1 MADKKR
7 RFVDAHVHLWDL
19 HNNGSWYQFPV
30 PGPNDFGLGLKEPFP
45 DLFTWD
51 DYRASVATVDM
62 VKWVHVTAVS
72 AAKDV
77 EAESAWLRPIAEKA
91 GIPYAIIG
99 CVDLSQSRAE
109 IEASLQRE
117 MKNPAYRGLR
127 LLGGADYAARHTHDL
142 LGFMARNKLVYDCVA
157 NPGGIATAA
166 KGIARHPD
174 LVVVLEHTGWPT
186 ALDDDHHKLWA
197 SEMAEFAAQPNT
209 ICKLSGLGM
218 TVHKNDVAIFRK
230 YFDECIRLWGAS
242 RCMFASNFPVDLCY
256 GSGADLFEVFDA
268 IASGYSDAEAA
279 DLYAGTAERT
289 YRI

>member
-91 GIPYAIIG
+91 GIPYAT
-99 CVDLSQSRAE
+99 CRSRGRR
-109 IEASLQRE
+109 SR
-117 MKNPAYRGLR
+117 RVSS
-127 LLGGADYAARHTHDL
+127 AR
-142 LGFMARNKLVYDCVA
+142 
-157 NPGGIATAA
+157 
-166 KGIARHPD
+166 
-174 LVVVLEHTGWPT
+174 
-186 ALDDDHHKLWA
+186 
-197 SEMAEFAAQPNT
+197 
-209 ICKLSGLGM
+209 
-218 TVHKNDVAIFRK
+218 
-230 YFDECIRLWGAS
+230 
-242 RCMFASNFPVDLCY
+242 
-256 GSGADLFEVFDA
+256 
-268 IASGYSDAEAA
+268 
-279 DLYAGTAERT
+279 
-289 YRI
+289 

>member
-1 MADKKR
+1 MAGKKR

-19 HNNGSWYQFPV
+19 DHNNWYQFPQ

-45 DLFTWD
+45 DVFLWD
-51 DYRASVATVDM
+51 DYLTTVATVDLA
-62 VKWVHVTAVS
+62 KWVHVTAVTQN
-72 AAKDV
+72 KDV
-77 EAESAWLRPIAEKA
+77 EAESAWVAPIAESA

-99 CVDLSQSRAE
+99 SVDLAQSMKD
-109 IEASLQRE
+109 IEANLERE
-117 MKNPAYRGLR
+117 MRNPAYRGLR
-127 LLGGADYAARHTHDL
+127 LLGGADYTAQQTHDL
-142 LGFMARNKLVYDCVA
+142 LAHMAKTNLVYDCVA

-186 ALDDDHHKLWA
+186 SLDDAHFQLWK

-218 TVHKNDVAIFRK
+218 TVHENDTATFRK
-230 YFDECIRLWGAS
+230 FFDECIRLWGTS
-242 RCMFASNFPVDLCY
+242 RCMFASNFPVDLMY
-256 GSGADLFEVFDA
+256 GSGSDLFAVFEE
-268 IASGYSDAEAA
+268 IASRYSDAEAA